1 MAKREIKRQVE
12 ETEPTAVTGQADEQV
27 VGEQEAALPAE
38 KPTRPKEVK
47 PLDVTITVKAPGI
60 FVMRVWNGMVLF
72 PEKRKL
78 SKIPIVPGK
87 PVTVRVTQ

>member
-1 MAKREIKRQVE
+1 MAKREINRQVE
-12 ETEPTAVTGQADEQV
+12 ETEPVEV
-27 VGEQEAALPAE
+27 KEQEVKLSSE
-38 KPTRPKEVK
+38 KQARPKEVK

-60 FVMRVWNGMVLF
+60 FVMRVWSGMVLF

>member
-1 MAKREIKRQVE
+1 MAKREINRQVE
-12 ETEPTAVTGQADEQV
+12 ETEPVEVKRQEVVLPQAN
-27 VGEQEAALPAE
+27 L
-38 KPTRPKEVK
+38 KENK